1 MADEKKKSEDVEL
14 NEEQAEKVAG
24 GNHYDHPEFKF
35 DSPVFEPPTF
45 HSEPPT
51 PHFQHHSPLD
61 KSEDK

>member
-24 GNHYDHPEFKF
+24 GNHYDRPEFKF
-35 DSPVFEPPTF
+35 DPPVFEPPTF

-51 PHFQHHSPLD
+51 PPFQYHSPLD